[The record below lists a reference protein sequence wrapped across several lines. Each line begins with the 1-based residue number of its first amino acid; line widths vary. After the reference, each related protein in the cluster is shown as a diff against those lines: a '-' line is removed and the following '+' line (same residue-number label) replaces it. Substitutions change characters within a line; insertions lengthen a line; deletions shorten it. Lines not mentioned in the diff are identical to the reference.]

1 MKRFFILLFLFLTI
15 LNFHLNSSAQTAQSE
30 IIAKINDE
38 DIFQSDF
45 NRFLNAQKKKLIEK
59 LVNETLLL
67 QEAKIKNISVSEED
81 ITKRLNQIKEKQG
94 GEQAFNKFLME
105 NNATVEDAKNEI
117 KNQILIQLVKNRIND
132 LSNFLAMKKL
142 NSDIII
148 YTNKLFPTTACSQPI
163 PSDPIKME
171 ESISKALAAEI
182 QKDESTFSDIQ
193 NRTDNP
199 SKVLQELR
207 RKIEQRRITNR

>member
-15 LNFHLNSSAQTAQSE
+15 LNFHLNSSAQTAQNE
-30 IIAKINDE
+30 IIAKINGE
-38 DIFQSDF
+38 NIFQSDF
-45 NRFLNAQKKKLIEK
+45 NRLLNAQKKKLIEN

-105 NNATVEDAKNEI
+105 NNATIDDAKNEI
-117 KNQILIQLVKNRIND
+117 KNQILIQLVKNQINALND
-132 LSNFLAMKKL
+132 FLAIKKI

-148 YTNKLFPTTACSQPI
+148 YTNKILSTTACLQPI

-171 ESISKALAAEI
+171 ESISKALAEEI
-182 QKDESTFSDIQ
+182 QKDESTFLDTQ
-193 NRTDNP
+193 NKTDNA

>member
-1 MKRFFILLFLFLTI
+1 MFLFLTI
-15 LNFHLNSSAQTAQSE
+15 LNFHLNSSTQAAQNE
-30 IIAKINDE
+30 IIAKINNE

-45 NRFLNAQKKKLIEK
+45 NRLLNAQKKKLIEK

-67 QEAKIKNISVSEED
+67 QEAKAKNISISEED

-94 GEQAFNKFLME
+94 GEQAFNKFLTE

-117 KNQILIQLVKNRIND
+117 KNQILIRLVKNQIND
-132 LSNFLAMKKL
+132 LSNFLTMKKL
-142 NSDIII
+142 SSDIII
-148 YTNKLFPTTACSQPI
+148 YTNKIFPTTACLQSI

-171 ESISKALAAEI
+171 ESISKALAEEI